1 MSGRSHR
8 RDGWDEGEGFD
19 ARLRDILD
27 RTSRALRRAQ
37 LTEAQL
43 RECAAILDDA
53 FERIRQTLK
62 TTDDVHRDRQERP

>member
-1 MSGRSHR
+1 
-8 RDGWDEGEGFD
+8 
-19 ARLRDILD
+19 
-27 RTSRALRRAQ
+27 LRRAQ